1 MTAVI
6 ASSRPRLRPYLAVL
20 LLLALFWVAFI
31 LIGSYQYWKST
42 GMEILGMRDAI
53 RNGLLVV
60 VGVVAVAFAGHWVW
74 RHVASVSGASMG
86 ASAAAPA
93 AASSA
98 HAASQGIL
106 AGTGS
111 QYALEVRGLGMAING
126 DHQDT
131 PWKRIAEKADNF
143 SSVLPQEPKHYGE
156 TPDLRKVFSTVDAG
170 AAFKYAAVEAVDHW
184 PLPVII
190 MGPPKDKSRKNGA
203 AYEIADARQ
212 EAGLGVT
219 LFLQLH
225 AENTNNAVSALDRLF
240 QFFDDH
246 PDVPAAMVVT
256 QDGMLFRS
264 LLNTPG
270 TPKEPL
276 GAYIPPVPNSMVSL
290 LVTRSDRVDQRVRP
304 FVVSDVPA
312 DIDNDKT
319 QFDVVKLWNFYWQE
333 DERFQDEDDKTAGS
347 VIGGTTMK
355 ADWWTAKLPA
365 LWNQIGNKG
374 PGDFKP
380 SPYLPVR
387 WTNWQLEEF
396 DEAPRLGYLHRPV
409 HVKLADG
416 EGKPLKR
423 TGQVEAVKE
432 GWAKAMATLPAG
444 TKPVRVF
451 YDTTLDREWVIPLT
465 QALHG
470 NAEGIELDHVK
481 EGYDIGRRLGNT
493 GVSSALVQIGLA
505 TIAGYEEGG
514 ASATVNLTENRDATI
529 VMVSPPNEADK
540 AASTKHRG
548 ANPFRARMPG
558 G

>member
-1 MTAVI
+1 
-6 ASSRPRLRPYLAVL
+6 
-20 LLLALFWVAFI
+20 
-31 LIGSYQYWKST
+31 
-42 GMEILGMRDAI
+42 
-53 RNGLLVV
+53 
-60 VGVVAVAFAGHWVW
+60 
-74 RHVASVSGASMG
+74 
-86 ASAAAPA
+86 
-93 AASSA
+93 
-98 HAASQGIL
+98 
-106 AGTGS
+106 
-111 QYALEVRGLGMAING
+111 
-126 DHQDT
+126 
-131 PWKRIAEKADNF
+131 
-143 SSVLPQEPKHYGE
+143 
-156 TPDLRKVFSTVDAG
+156 
-170 AAFKYAAVEAVDHW
+170 
-184 PLPVII
+184 
-190 MGPPKDKSRKNGA
+190 
-203 AYEIADARQ
+203 
-212 EAGLGVT
+212 
-219 LFLQLH
+219 
-225 AENTNNAVSALDRLF
+225 
-240 QFFDDH
+240 
-246 PDVPAAMVVT
+246 
-256 QDGMLFRS
+256 
-264 LLNTPG
+264 
-270 TPKEPL
+270 
-276 GAYIPPVPNSMVSL
+276 
-290 LVTRSDRVDQRVRP
+290 
-304 FVVSDVPA
+304 
-312 DIDNDKT
+312 
-319 QFDVVKLWNFYWQE
+319 
-333 DERFQDEDDKTAGS
+333 
-347 VIGGTTMK
+347 MK